1 MTSVASHR
9 DAIGSGGGRPFGP
22 AYPACRMSQRPTGP
36 QKSSQDAGM
45 LEYWAAGI
53 LGSWDSGFWRGV

>member
-1 MTSVASHR
+1 
-9 DAIGSGGGRPFGP
+9 
-22 AYPACRMSQRPTGP
+22 MSQRPTGP